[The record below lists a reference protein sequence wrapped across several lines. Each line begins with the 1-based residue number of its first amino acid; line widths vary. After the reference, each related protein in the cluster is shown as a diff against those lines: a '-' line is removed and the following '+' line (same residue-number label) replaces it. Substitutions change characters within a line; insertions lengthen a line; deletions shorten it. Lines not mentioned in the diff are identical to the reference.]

1 MSECVHVTMLGNF
14 TLQLQTQSVSSD
26 SNRMRKVWLLL
37 AYLIYNRNHRSS
49 QSQFLELICNDGE
62 ETEDYTGRLK
72 ALF

>member
-37 AYLIYNRNHRSS
+37 AYLILLEYRN
-49 QSQFLELICNDGE
+49 
-62 ETEDYTGRLK
+62 TEAILFCPTIAVFEKMVYTG
-72 ALF
+72 